1 MEGGRSEPLDG
12 ALADGSLASSAF
24 NDLKNLQTSSP
35 VFLNSVDGVREI
47 SAEPR
52 EKKSS
57 FKITRIVS
65 RNGGNED
72 SDSID
77 DRTGENDLSSDV
89 TDISQSTN
97 VVANIGYDDTIYS
110 SMEDVVTGL
119 PPLQDEPKE
128 SVPPPPLDEL
138 KEKDVH
144 SRFRLVKIDNQEG
157 IRHGRWHCLDFN
169 DSVLKSVEESRS
181 GGGRSPRPE
190 NMCETL
196 RNSNHASDD
205 QTALRGN
212 IYGDPKLFSRLPSEN
227 SSVDLIVFSDLSHG
241 AVSLNASS
249 LANCSPQTSAMHPL
263 DPLSMPLDPLGI
275 VPSLSSTPVVS
286 MDKEHLAEGFQA
298 EDFPLEVL
306 PSSNSNFMENGD
318 FMSRF
323 QSFQF
328 VTGNLLS
335 NMTRKRSEASDLEML
350 DER

>member
-1 MEGGRSEPLDG
+1 MENGRSGRLDS
-12 ALADGSLASSAF
+12 ALADGSLNSSAF
-24 NDLKNLQTSSP
+24 NDFKNVQTLSP
-35 VFLNSVDGVREI
+35 VFSNSVDVVREI
-47 SAEPR
+47 SGEPR

-77 DRTGENDLSSDV
+77 DRTGLDDLSSDV

-97 VVANIGYDDTIYS
+97 VVANIDPEDTIYS

-119 PPLQDEPKE
+119 PLLQDEPKE
-128 SVPPPPLDEL
+128 SVPPPPHDEL

-157 IRHGRWHCLDFN
+157 VVRHGRWNCLDFN
-169 DSVLKSVEESRS
+169 DSVLLIKSVEEPRS
-181 GGGRSPRPE
+181 GGGPSPKPK
-190 NMCETL
+190 NIFVTL

-205 QTALRGN
+205 QTAFQGSVYDHPNPFLR
-212 IYGDPKLFSRLPSEN
+212 KPSEN
-227 SSVDLIVFSDLSHG
+227 PSVDLIPFSDSAHG
-241 AVSLNASS
+241 SVSLNASS
-249 LANCSPQTSAMHPL
+249 LASCSPQTSVVQPV
-263 DPLSMPLDPLGI
+263 DPLSMPLDPL
-275 VPSLSSTPVVS
+275 VHSLSSTPVVS
-286 MDKEHLAEGFQA
+286 VGKERLAEGIQG
-298 EDFPLEVL
+298 EVFPLEVL

-323 QSFQF
+323 QFQF
-328 VTGNLLS
+328 VAGNLLS

>member
-1 MEGGRSEPLDG
+1 MESGRSERLDS
-12 ALADGSLASSAF
+12 ALADGSLNSSAF
-24 NDLKNLQTSSP
+24 NDFKNVQTLSP
-35 VFLNSVDGVREI
+35 VFSNSVDGVREI
-47 SAEPR
+47 SGEPR

-77 DRTGENDLSSDV
+77 DRTGLDDLSSDV

-97 VVANIGYDDTIYS
+97 VVANFDPEDTIYS

-119 PPLQDEPKE
+119 PLLQDEPKE
-128 SVPPPPLDEL
+128 NVPPPQDEL

-157 IRHGRWHCLDFN
+157 VVRHGRWNCLDFN
-169 DSVLKSVEESRS
+169 DSVLLIKSVEEPRS
-181 GGGRSPRPE
+181 GGGPSPKPE
-190 NMCETL
+190 NIFVTL

-205 QTALRGN
+205 QTAFQGSVYDHTLR
-212 IYGDPKLFSRLPSEN
+212 KPSEN
-227 SSVDLIVFSDLSHG
+227 PSVDLIPFSDLAHG
-241 AVSLNASS
+241 SVSLNASS
-249 LANCSPQTSAMHPL
+249 QTSVVQPV
-263 DPLSMPLDPLGI
+263 DPLSMPVDP
-275 VPSLSSTPVVS
+275 LSSTPVVS
-286 MDKEHLAEGFQA
+286 LGKERLAEGFQG
-298 EDFPLEVL
+298 EVFPREVL

-323 QSFQF
+323 QFQF
-328 VTGNLLS
+328 VAGNLLS